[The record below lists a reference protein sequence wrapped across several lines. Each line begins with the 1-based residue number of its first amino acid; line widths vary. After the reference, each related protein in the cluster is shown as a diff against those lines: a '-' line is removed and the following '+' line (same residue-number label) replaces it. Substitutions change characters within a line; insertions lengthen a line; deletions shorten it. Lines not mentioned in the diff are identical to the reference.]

1 MAYQYQLLDVAI
13 HGRIATVTINNP
25 PINIITPALYQELAG
40 LVARAE
46 KRRCLNRGGF

>member
-25 PINIITPALYQELAG
+25 PINIFGLYQELAG
-40 LVARAE
+40 LVAELKNDDA
-46 KRRCLNRGGF
+46 LTVVV